1 MNTPEAEQ
9 IFGEDL
15 AYEIRALLCGPLGP
29 NLRNRVAHGLVAAAE
44 AEGTHGLY
52 LWWFALKLVYTQYF
66 NRLHANDAPADDEP
80 DQEPAD
86 SN

>member
-1 MNTPEAEQ
+1 MNTSEAEQ

-44 AEGTHGLY
+44 TEGTHGLY
-52 LWWFALKLVYTQYF
+52 LWWFALKLVCTQYF
-66 NRLHANDAPADDEP
+66 NRLHANDAPANDEP
-80 DQEPAD
+80 EQEPAD